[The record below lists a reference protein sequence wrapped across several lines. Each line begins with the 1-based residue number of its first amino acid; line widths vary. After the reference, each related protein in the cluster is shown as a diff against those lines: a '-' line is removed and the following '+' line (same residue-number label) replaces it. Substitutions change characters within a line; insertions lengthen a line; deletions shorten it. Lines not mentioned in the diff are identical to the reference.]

1 MTDYDSSMNGVNG
14 SGTGET
20 GEAASPGRCPTVGQG
35 GPGRHPATV
44 RMKWSRDMNIAV
56 MECYYLSKPV
66 DENGRPV
73 RGYRQRMHAV
83 WKERGLQKIT
93 EQRLCDQARAI
104 RKNEWFTLVE
114 LDEIRRRMTTV
125 DEELEEQDLGCID
138 TEPEQVDEL
147 NENVNVQIADND
159 TRNDEGEQMIKGI
172 LEIMRSGQVSNGAG
186 FKRVD
191 RNVLAEWTKKV
202 NRVVSDIQTTNITDT
217 NKLINATAIYIGR
230 QIGLTVGGCEG
241 KGSKEPRWKRRIKDS
256 IAELRRHVNILER
269 SKQGKLKRKEKYTK
283 LERKYN
289 IKQKG
294 EKVVIEELTQRLLA
308 KSAKLKRY
316 EQRIH
321 RYKVIRLFQQDQKR
335 VYQEM
340 NGTSSSLSEVRPDA
354 GESQQFWRDIWGKDV
369 LYKWLLDQEIDSI
382 T

>member
-1 MTDYDSSMNGVNG
+1 
-14 SGTGET
+14 
-20 GEAASPGRCPTVGQG
+20 
-35 GPGRHPATV
+35 
-44 RMKWSRDMNIAV
+44 MNIAV

-104 RKNEWFTLVE
+104 RKNEWFTSVE

-125 DEELEEQDLGCID
+125 DEELEKQDLGCID

-147 NENVNVQIADND
+147 NGNVNVQIADID
-159 TRNDEGEQMIKGI
+159 TRNDEGRQMIKGI

-230 QIGLTVGGCEG
+230 EIGLTVGGCEG
-241 KGSKEPRWKRRIKDS
+241 KGSKESRWKRRIKNC

-269 SKQGKLKRKEKYTK
+269 NLKGRKNTP
-283 LERKYN
+283 
-289 IKQKG
+289 
-294 EKVVIEELTQRLLA
+294 
-308 KSAKLKRY
+308 S
-316 EQRIH
+316 
-321 RYKVIRLFQQDQKR
+321 
-335 VYQEM
+335 
-340 NGTSSSLSEVRPDA
+340 
-354 GESQQFWRDIWGKDV
+354 
-369 LYKWLLDQEIDSI
+369 
-382 T
+382 